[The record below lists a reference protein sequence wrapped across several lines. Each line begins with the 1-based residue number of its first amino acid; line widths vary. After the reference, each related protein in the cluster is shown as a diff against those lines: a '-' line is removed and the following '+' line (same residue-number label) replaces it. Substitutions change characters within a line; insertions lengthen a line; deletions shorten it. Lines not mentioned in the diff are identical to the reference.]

1 MEPPLRSGADAASAA
16 YRAEGGTNGWCSLT
30 AATVTGV
37 GHRLAGDAGQD
48 SYAWS
53 LAGERIAV
61 AVADGLGSVAGSA
74 DAAAAATRTAV
85 RAATAF
91 PQGRPR
97 EAAVAG
103 IEAAETELRGWEAGS
118 GATTLVVCVVDQG
131 GDAALSRIGD
141 STAFLLGG
149 GGDDGHV
156 EGPGWRE
163 LFEPP
168 ADHEEEMPVATGAL
182 ASGEGRVSAD
192 AETVEMSLAG
202 SEVVAVVT
210 DGVAGPWRDGPT
222 TVAPAM
228 VQALMAFPSPIE
240 LATLVDFSRQGCHDD
255 RTIVAIR
262 PAGEWSGAEPCED
275 GG

>member
-1 MEPPLRSGADAASAA
+1 MEPPLRSGADAASAS
-16 YRAEGGTNGWCSLT
+16 YRAEGGTNGWCALT

-37 GHRLAGDAGQD
+37 RHRLAGEAGQD
-48 SYAWS
+48 TYAWA
-53 LAGERIAV
+53 LAGEWMAV

-74 DAAAAATRTAV
+74 DAAAAATRAAV
-85 RAATAF
+85 RAATAL

-97 EAAVAG
+97 EAALAG
-103 IEAAETELRGWEAGS
+103 IDAAETELRGWEAGT
-118 GATTLVVCVVDQG
+118 GATTLVVCVVEQH

-141 STAFLLGG
+141 STAFILSGS
-149 GGDDGHV
+149 DGQ
-156 EGPGWRE
+156 GWRE

-182 ASGEGRVSAD
+182 ASGEGRVAAR
-192 AETVEMSLAG
+192 AETVEVTLVG
-202 SEVVAVVT
+202 SEVVAVVS

-228 VQALMAFPSPIE
+228 VEGLMAFPSPIE
-240 LATLVDFSRQGCHDD
+240 LAALVDFSRQGCHDD

-262 PAGEWSGAEPCED
+262 PVGEWSGAELHE
-275 GG
+275 GER